1 MATMWNLQQECEP
14 NAANAIHAESSEAGP
29 ELMQFGHFK
38 IDVVARTASLNGHDL
53 HLSVE
58 EFDVLMFLTEHRQR
72 LVTSHTV
79 LKSCTPKG
87 LRETEFLKNLLSL
100 RSKLEAAGSGK
111 HYLRAEPWVIYRFD
125 PTAL

>member
-1 MATMWNLQQECEP
+1 MATMWNLQQGCDG
-14 NAANAIHAESSEAGP
+14 NAANTIHAETCDASP

-53 HLSVE
+53 HLSTE

-79 LKSCTPKG
+79 LKSRNTKG
-87 LRETEFLKNLLSL
+87 MHETEFLKTLLSL
-100 RSKLEAAGSGK
+100 RTKLEAAGSGK